1 MSSAR
6 GMLRSM
12 LIVGGAQAVNICIS
26 LVRMKLV
33 ALMVGPA
40 GMGLLGIY
48 TSLQG
53 TAGTLAGL
61 GLGNSGVREI
71 ASNRENPAVLA
82 RVRTVL
88 FLANFAQGTVAMAII
103 WLCRERLARWL
114 IGDAVYASEIGLVGI
129 AVLLGLVAA
138 SQTALLQGLRRV
150 GDLARVTILSGL
162 AATIVGLPCV
172 WLQGE
177 QGLIWFL
184 IVQPATAVLIAHRF
198 TSMGLD
204 GRRATMGLIDAWH
217 IWKPMAALGSV
228 FMLAALGSAVTLL
241 LVRTLITREL
251 GLQAAGLFSASWAI
265 AMTYVGF
272 LLGAMG
278 TDYYPRLVEVIHNP
292 DAANRLMNDQMQ
304 LALSIGGPTLLALIG
319 GAPWFMQL
327 LYSSEFVGAASML
340 QWQSVGNVLK
350 LASWPLGFA
359 LVAAARSRTYLC
371 TELSWNG
378 LFVAFITVGTVDLGL
393 DAAGIGFAAAYLA
406 YFAFLIV
413 SVRRLHH
420 FHFEA
425 LSISLLVLHLSLSVI
440 VLILA
445 QSSPI
450 TAASISA
457 VLVLVTGII
466 SLRVVLI
473 KIGSKGKVGILMTRM
488 FNALRWP
495 VRSKE

>member
-278 TDYYPRLVEVIHNP
+278 TDYYPRLVEVVH
-292 DAANRLMNDQMQ
+292 DAEVANRLINDQMQ
-304 LALSIGGPTLLALIG
+304 IGLSVGGPILLLLTG
-319 GAPWFMQL
+319 GAPWFMQFF
-327 LYSSEFVGAASML
+327 YSSEFVTAASML

-371 TELSWNG
+371 TELSWNV
-378 LFVAFITVGTVDLGL
+378 LFLAFVALWLADTGIDV
-393 DAAGIGFAAAYLA
+393 AGIGFAATYLA
-406 YFAFLIV
+406 YFFILSV
-413 SVRRLHH
+413 LVRRLHD
-420 FHFEA
+420 FRFEA
-425 LSISLLVLHLSLSVI
+425 LSIGLLVLHLTLSVI
-440 VLILA
+440 VLIVA
-445 QSSPI
+445 QRTPI
-450 TAASISA
+450 TGSLIAAIFG
-457 VLVLVTGII
+457 LVTGII

-473 KIGSKGKVGILMTRM
+473 KIGPRGKLGIGLTRL
-488 FNALRWP
+488 FNVLQWP
-495 VRSKE
+495 MRS